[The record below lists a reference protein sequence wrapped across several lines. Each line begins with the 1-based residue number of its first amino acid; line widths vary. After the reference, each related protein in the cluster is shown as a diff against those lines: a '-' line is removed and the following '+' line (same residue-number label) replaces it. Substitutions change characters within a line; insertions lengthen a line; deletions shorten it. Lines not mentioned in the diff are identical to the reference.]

1 MFVGIMQI
9 LYNDEVVEEDAV
21 LKWFATDAS
30 KTGSPAELKLREKAV
45 KFVDWLQEA
54 EEESSDEE

>member
-1 MFVGIMQI
+1 MQI